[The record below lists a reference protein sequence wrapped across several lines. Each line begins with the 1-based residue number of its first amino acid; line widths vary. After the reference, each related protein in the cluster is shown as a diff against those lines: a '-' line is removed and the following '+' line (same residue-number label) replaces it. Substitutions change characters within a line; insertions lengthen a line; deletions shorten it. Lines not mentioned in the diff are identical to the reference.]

1 MAVVLVP
8 APPRCPVSGA
18 TKWLAPD
25 KALLVLSLR
34 HRTNDHLW
42 FTFFHE
48 AAHLILHGKKLL
60 FIEGNNGLDSS
71 QEEEAN
77 RFAADLLLPPS
88 TAARLELLR
97 AKRGFSMDDVCAF
110 ASEVGVAPGIVVGRM
125 QKEGWLPWT
134 HMNSLKVSYAWS

>member
-1 MAVVLVP
+1 
-8 APPRCPVSGA
+8 
-18 TKWLAPD
+18 LAPD